1 MEVTIVYIL
10 MGVLAF
16 SFLVIAHEFGH
27 FIVAKLN
34 DVKVEEF
41 SLGMGPK
48 IIGIKGRETEY
59 LIKALPIGG
68 YVKMLGEED
77 KTDDPRAFSNKSPL
91 RKLSIV
97 SAGPIM
103 NIIVAIILL
112 AIIGYNTGVITTQVN
127 SVMDNSPA
135 KSAGVLANDTIK
147 EIDGKK
153 ITTWEELSNTIST
166 SKDKELI
173 ITIERDTKSI
183 TIAVKPEYNEESK
196 SYIIGIEPKVV
207 RPSLGQSISYG
218 FKQLIGMTKLTFSAF
233 GTIFKGQAKM
243 DDFGGPITIFRIST
257 EAAKL
262 GFLNLLY
269 FVAIISIQ
277 LAIFNIIPFPALDG
291 GWILLFLFE
300 IITRKKINDKVVGI
314 ANYVGFSI
322 LMLLMIAVLLKDI
335 FFPIKF

>member
-97 SAGPIM
+97 SAGP
-103 NIIVAIILL
+103 
-112 AIIGYNTGVITTQVN
+112 Q
-127 SVMDNSPA
+127 
-135 KSAGVLANDTIK
+135 
-147 EIDGKK
+147 
-153 ITTWEELSNTIST
+153 
-166 SKDKELI
+166 
-173 ITIERDTKSI
+173 
-183 TIAVKPEYNEESK
+183 
-196 SYIIGIEPKVV
+196 
-207 RPSLGQSISYG
+207 
-218 FKQLIGMTKLTFSAF
+218 
-233 GTIFKGQAKM
+233 
-243 DDFGGPITIFRIST
+243 
-257 EAAKL
+257 
-262 GFLNLLY
+262 
-269 FVAIISIQ
+269 
-277 LAIFNIIPFPALDG
+277 
-291 GWILLFLFE
+291 
-300 IITRKKINDKVVGI
+300 
-314 ANYVGFSI
+314 
-322 LMLLMIAVLLKDI
+322 
-335 FFPIKF
+335 